1 MNKILALL
9 TITIFLTVYSCTKE
23 EIDDVKPTID
33 SGFDGAYPG
42 PCDTLRKGKEAIFTI
57 KFTDNIEL
65 GSYSIDIH
73 NNFDQHSHSTSVE
86 SCQLNSKKKAIKPW
100 TYIKSYQIPEG
111 LKEFTATGNIL
122 VPADI
127 DPGDYHFLYKLTDK
141 SGWQTINGFSIK
153 VVE

>member
-1 MNKILALL
+1 MNKLLVLL
-9 TITIFLTVYSCTKE
+9 TITMLLTAYSCTKE
-23 EIDDVKPTID
+23 DIDDVKPTID
-33 SGFDGAYPG
+33 FGIDGVFPV
-42 PCDTLRKGKEAIFTI
+42 PCDTLRKGKEAIFRI

-73 NNFDQHSHSTSVE
+73 HNFDQHSHSTSVE
-86 SCQLNSKKKAIKPW
+86 SCLLDSKKTALKPW
-100 TYIKSYQIPEG
+100 TYIQSYQIPEG
-111 LKEFTATGNIL
+111 LKEFIATGKIL